1 MTHSDSPALL
11 DGLKLINWCSILPET
26 RCDPPKFPR
35 LAEMDGSYELW
46 IFRPMYPMFGVLHF
60 HEKSW
65 ILNGFFLSNS
75 SDLEWM
81 NDWMDHLHSGK
92 IIISNLPPEV
102 GPLKKHP
109 HGYIHIIRRC
119 PIIIPIDGSKGAGW
133 PSLFVKPKRLWPF
146 SFGKRY
152 VKKELSKWY
161 PQISRWYFL
170 VSILWIQTPPQIAH
184 PLSYHIMPQTLPKKE
199 RVDL

>member
-102 GPLKKHP
+102 GPLKKTSPWIHP
-109 HGYIHIIRRC
+109 HH
-119 PIIIPIDGSKGAGW
+119 
-133 PSLFVKPKRLWPF
+133 
-146 SFGKRY
+146 
-152 VKKELSKWY
+152 
-161 PQISRWYFL
+161 
-170 VSILWIQTPPQIAH
+170 
-184 PLSYHIMPQTLPKKE
+184 QTLSNYHPRRRQQRRWLTIVVCEAQKAVTFFLWEKICQE
-199 RVDL
+199 RTVQMISANIQMVFFGVYPMDPNTSSDSTPTIISHHAPNTS